1 MIVTEPQTSRV
12 QTPTRHYLMTNGA
25 PIDVSVRT
33 WTSLVG
39 VKFKPTARD
48 SNVRVSLGI
57 LLEVCERASR
67 RRSLLL
73 EVRGVCSGNYGR
85 PVSNRLRIT
94 ERRQECP
101 EPLGPATNRF
111 HHRRSYCH
119 GRTSNHCNRRDDS
132 FHYRF
137 ELPIDESRGISSV
150 VECVVGPIV
159 WRIDT
164 SSRLPL
170 LLPR

>member
-1 MIVTEPQTSRV
+1 
-12 QTPTRHYLMTNGA
+12 MTNGA

-39 VKFKPTARD
+39 VQFKPTARD

-101 EPLGPATNRF
+101 EQWDRPLNAF
-111 HHRRSYCH
+111 HLGAGNFQGVLRIHSIRLVV
-119 GRTSNHCNRRDDS
+119 
-132 FHYRF
+132 HY
-137 ELPIDESRGISSV
+137 L
-150 VECVVGPIV
+150 
-159 WRIDT
+159 
-164 SSRLPL
+164 
-170 LLPR
+170 